1 HTFSSTC
8 SSTGSLTMPPSGEV
22 TSMYLPCL
30 TAHLVRSRQGNMS
43 ISMSGAGPLPC
54 TVRSTPT
61 SHSVTPSC
69 SALYSTETSSYS
81 AGSDILLEK
90 SHSLLLARRDR

>member
-1 HTFSSTC
+1 
-8 SSTGSLTMPPSGEV
+8 MPPSGDM

-30 TAHLVRSRQGNMS
+30 TAHFVRSRQVSMS
-43 ISMSGAGPLPC
+43 ISLSASGPLTC

-81 AGSDILLEK
+81 AGRYILL
-90 SHSLLLARRDR
+90 